1 MLYIFINEEQI
12 TGFGSKVLHRIGWD
26 IFEREDHL
34 AETFL
39 HFHARHFC
47 STWKLMDLLKLKYSF
62 NNFLCLNFNI
72 WLLNLIYLSFLDF
85 FVTWRNHSWWP
96 WIGRSSVTLPVKR
109 LIRGV
114 FGIFVL
120 RGLGSAFSK
129 NFRKIL
135 GASCLKNE
143 FPDIEHVP
151 NYSSSLVVKMF
162 KLKYL
167 SALVFQLKLR
177 QVYPTTKFAMSDIS

>member
-1 MLYIFINEEQI
+1 MKSELLVLEVRYFIESIEIFLSERTVWQRHSFIFTQGTFAVPKSWWIYLNWSTSLII
-12 TGFGSKVLHRIGWD
+12 TYNSWLIVK
-26 IFEREDHL
+26 
-34 AETFL
+34 
-39 HFHARHFC
+39 
-47 STWKLMDLLKLKYSF
+47 
-62 NNFLCLNFNI
+62 I

-96 WIGRSSVTLPVKR
+96 CIGRSSVTLPVKR

-143 FPDIEHVP
+143 FPDIEHAP

-167 SALVFQLKLR
+167 SAVVFQLKLT
-177 QVYPTTKFAMSDIS
+177 QVYPTTKFALSDNS